1 MSSPGDTAATFCAT
15 LVDEWARQGV
25 RHAVVAPGSRSTPL
39 AVALAR
45 NEGIEVHVFHD
56 ERSASFAAL
65 GIGTASGFPAV
76 LLCTSGTAA
85 THFHGAVVEA
95 HQSDV
100 PMIVCTAD
108 RPPELRDVGAA
119 QTIDQTHLFGT
130 AVRWFHDPGVPSR
143 DAATTWRSLASRT
156 VHAAVGARPGP
167 VHLNLPF
174 REPLT
179 GDVVDMPASREKK
192 WSEVV
197 HLGASEVQDLSEI
210 IKAISGRRG
219 VIIAGRGA
227 SRDVLSL
234 SEALGWPILADAV
247 SGVREPNNSVV
258 IGFDA
263 ILRSELFATSHV
275 PEVILRIGA
284 SPASKVLAQWIKKN
298 DCRVVQIRSTEMVSD
313 PDHMVEFTVVGD
325 VATTTRVLAAAV
337 TPCDK
342 AWIIDWA
349 DAETRAQKAIS
360 EWTFENFSEP
370 SVARTVTSA
379 SSVGSHLVIS
389 SSMPIRD
396 VEWFGTTTPGV
407 TVHSNRGTN
416 GIDGVIS
423 TAVGVAIATKSR
435 VTVLIGDVACL
446 HDSNGLWA
454 LSRRDVD
461 LTIVV
466 TNNDGG
472 SIFSFLPQAQIVSNS
487 DFELLYGT
495 PHGASFEHLAAT
507 HGIAYERV
515 ASVKDLETTLQRT
528 GTRLI
533 EVPCD
538 RFANVAQH
546 ESLNSA
552 VVAAVETTA

>member
-1 MSSPGDTAATFCAT
+1 MSSQGDTAATFCAT

-45 NEGIEVHVFHD
+45 NESIEVHVFHD

-119 QTIDQTHLFGT
+119 QTIDQTRLFGT

-156 VHAAVGARPGP
+156 VQAAVGARPGP

-234 SEALGWPILADAV
+234 SEALGWPIFADAV

-275 PEVILRIGA
+275 PEVVLRIGA
-284 SPASKVLAQWIKKN
+284 PPASKVLAQWIKKN
-298 DCRVVQIRSTEMVSD
+298 DCRIVQIRSTEMVSD

-342 AWIIDWA
+342 AWILDWA

-370 SVARTVTSA
+370 SIARTVTSA
-379 SSVGSHLVIS
+379 LSVGSHLVVS

-423 TAVGVAIATKSR
+423 TAVGVAIASKSR

-538 RFANVAQH
+538 RLANVAQH

-552 VVAAVETTA
+552 VVAAVEATA

>member
-1 MSSPGDTAATFCAT
+1 MVT
-15 LVDEWARQGV
+15 
-25 RHAVVAPGSRSTPL
+25 
-39 AVALAR
+39 
-45 NEGIEVHVFHD
+45 
-56 ERSASFAAL
+56 
-65 GIGTASGFPAV
+65 
-76 LLCTSGTAA
+76 
-85 THFHGAVVEA
+85 
-95 HQSDV
+95 
-100 PMIVCTAD
+100 
-108 RPPELRDVGAA
+108 
-119 QTIDQTHLFGT
+119 
-130 AVRWFHDPGVPSR
+130 DPV
-143 DAATTWRSLASRT
+143 
-156 VHAAVGARPGP
+156 
-167 VHLNLPF
+167 
-174 REPLT
+174 
-179 GDVVDMPASREKK
+179 
-192 WSEVV
+192 
-197 HLGASEVQDLSEI
+197 
-210 IKAISGRRG
+210 
-219 VIIAGRGA
+219 
-227 SRDVLSL
+227 
-234 SEALGWPILADAV
+234 
-247 SGVREPNNSVV
+247 
-258 IGFDA
+258 
-263 ILRSELFATSHV
+263 
-275 PEVILRIGA
+275 
-284 SPASKVLAQWIKKN
+284 
-298 DCRVVQIRSTEMVSD
+298 
-313 PDHMVEFTVVGD
+313 HMVEFTVVGD
-325 VATTTRVLAAAV
+325 IATTTRVLASAV
-337 TPCDK
+337 TACDK
-342 AWIIDWA
+342 AWIVDWA
-349 DAETRAQKAIS
+349 DAETRAQNAIA

-370 SVARTVTSA
+370 SVARTVTA
-379 SSVGSHLVIS
+379 AMQVGSHLVIS

-423 TAVGVAIATKSR
+423 TAVGVAVSTKAR

-495 PHGASFEHLAAT
+495 PHGASFEHLAAA

-515 ASVKDLETTLQRT
+515 ASVKDLETTLQRG